1 MKVARMLSEPTIIQR
16 HYTDRDADSVAHS
29 VTRLFRQSP
38 YRRLGQLMCEHHEG
52 VVIIRGRLPS
62 FYLKQIAQTLAS
74 KVDGVEEI
82 INRTDVKEYP
92 GNASDTDV

>member
-1 MKVARMLSEPTIIQR
+1 MKVASTLSERTMIQR
-16 HYTDRDADSVAHS
+16 PYTDRDADGVAHS

-38 YRRLGQLMCEHHEG
+38 YRRLGQLTCEHHEG

-82 INRTDVKEYP
+82 INKTDVE
-92 GNASDTDV
+92 